1 MDKVILWWEE
11 HDPREQMMLAVG
23 GFVAALILFFLF
35 VISPVMEWHAQEKK
49 RLEQAKADVSEVQ
62 SLATQVQAKK
72 QAGEGNKGN
81 QSLAVLIDNSIQE
94 NALVMRGFQ
103 PGAKQDARLRL
114 ENAPYPA
121 LAQWLYDLEYRHK
134 IKIEDLSLTPSKL
147 AGRLMVSLRVA
158 E

>member
-35 VISPVMEWHAQEKK
+35 VVSPVMEWHAQEKK

-62 SLATQVQAKK
+62 SLAAQVQAKK
-72 QAGEGNKGN
+72 QVGQGNKGN

-103 PGAKQDARLRL
+103 PGAKKDARLRL

-121 LAQWLYDLEYRHK
+121 LAQWLYDLEYRHN